1 MPNSLSRKYI
11 KTLEYIIK
19 VCNRWKE
26 QIEEKTEIGREL
38 LIEFEEEGILEVL
51 SDLLLD

>member
-1 MPNSLSRKYI
+1 MPSESRKYI

-26 QIEEKTEIGREL
+26 HIEEKTEIGKEL
-38 LIEFEEEGILEVL
+38 LVEFKEEGILEVL
-51 SDLLLD
+51 SDLVLD

>member
-1 MPNSLSRKYI
+1 MPHKPRKYI
-11 KTLEYIIK
+11 KTLEEIIE

-26 QIEEKTEIGREL
+26 HIEDKTEKGKDL

-51 SDLLLD
+51 SDFLD

>member
-1 MPNSLSRKYI
+1 MPIERRKYI

-19 VCNRWKE
+19 VCERWKE
-26 QIEEKTEIGREL
+26 HIEGKTDIGKEL

-51 SDLLLD
+51 SDLILD